1 MLYEKPQLSSD
12 GRRDVQNLTHFF
24 LQCRLIYFHT
34 LNKISQSFHWLCTQW
49 ALDCSQLEAR
59 FDVIIKIAY
68 NVFYAIITV
77 AWFRFF

>member
-1 MLYEKPQLSSD
+1 MLYEKTQLNS
-12 GRRDVQNLTHFF
+12 GRGRDVLNLTHFF

-34 LNKISQSFHWLCTQW
+34 LDKISQSFHRLCTQW

-59 FDVIIKIAY
+59 FDMIIEIAQ

-77 AWFRFF
+77 A